1 MLKGSGLSVVLTL
14 LGLMSP
20 SWASGQAKTP
30 SPGTPQAPQK
40 VENAP
45 KAEESDAEVILLAS
59 LPAGKS
65 EAEIASYARR
75 TYLFT
80 DLILDPGLQQ
90 MTRMALTR
98 IEENPKKSEAIKAE
112 HLGLVSSHFL
122 KQAMDAQARNAGL
135 ADVLNLAQIAVR
147 CQPSNAKAKL
157 FYSNILHSNLGR
169 TDDAIQTLQHGLE
182 HLAIDDPLAKDYVER
197 YFQFLQLKERDGEVV
212 SQGLKLLQSGKVL
225 PPPLRE
231 AAAMGVATS
240 LYWSG
245 KYPEAV
251 ATIDGATLDREV
263 SGLLLKARSLF
274 DGGRTREA
282 VTLLEGRTSAFK
294 GAAKDAVL
302 SQLGRFHLLLGQPKV
317 ALSIAEERIAAE
329 PRAPFPRLQRLH
341 LLDRLGLRE
350 EYEKELRTV
359 MEKFADSAPAM
370 IALANFAA
378 EKGYDGLT
386 LAVAN
391 QSAARGFEKATYA
404 ALHLEAL
411 LNAKGYDEVIAQH
424 RQVTAADRAFFKTN
438 EPLVQALLGIAHH
451 GRPKKD
457 ELSSRRDRDIGD
469 RYLQEFLKAPNLGP
483 EAYRSVGRHLRT
495 VRASEASVRV
505 LEAGVR
511 AHPRYSQLRADL
523 IGARIIAG
531 LTEGYGDRKPL
542 ADDVEELLRS
552 RRPSPIVWQEV
563 LGWIRSEA
571 KLPDDRRRRLE
582 SEVSSL
588 TRPNLDQEALAGR

>member
-1 MLKGSGLSVVLTL
+1 MFKGPDIGAILTL
-14 LGLMSP
+14 LCLLGP
-20 SWASGQAKTP
+20 ISGQSQTAAP
-30 SPGTPQAPQK
+30 SPAAPK
-40 VENAP
+40 AAPKSENGP
-45 KAEESDAEVILLAS
+45 KAEESDAEIILLAS

-65 EAEIASYARR
+65 DAEIVSYARR

-90 MTRMALTR
+90 MTRMALTK
-98 IEENPKKSEAIKAE
+98 IEENPKKSEEIKVE
-112 HLGLVSSHFL
+112 HLGLVSQHFL
-122 KQAMDAQARNAGL
+122 KQAMEGQARNMGL

-147 CQPSNAKAKL
+147 CQPSNSKAKL

-182 HLAIDDPLAKDYVER
+182 FLAVDDPLAKDYIER
-197 YFQFLQLKERDGEVV
+197 YFQFLQLKERDGEVIA
-212 SQGLKLLQSGKVL
+212 QGLKLLQSGKVL

-231 AAAMGVATS
+231 AASMGVATS

-251 ATIDGATLDREV
+251 ATIDGASMDRQV
-263 SGLLLKARSLF
+263 NGLLLKARSLF
-274 DGGRTREA
+274 EGGRTREA
-282 VTLLEGRTSAFK
+282 VTLLEGRTSNFT

-317 ALSIAEERIAAE
+317 SLTIADERIAAE
-329 PRAPFPRLQRLH
+329 PKAPFPRLQRLH
-341 LLDRLGLRE
+341 VLDRLGLRE

-391 QSAARGFEKATYA
+391 QAAARGFEKATYA

-411 LNAKGYDEVIAQH
+411 LNAQGYEEVIAQH
-424 RQVTAADRAFFKTN
+424 RQVTAADRSFFKTN

-451 GRPKKD
+451 ARPKKD
-457 ELSSRRDRDIGD
+457 EVAAKRDRDIGD

-483 EAYRSVGRHLRT
+483 EAYRSVGRHLRR

-505 LEAGVR
+505 LEAGIR

-523 IGARIIAG
+523 IGARIMAG
-531 LTEGYGDRKPL
+531 LTDGYGDRKPL

-563 LGWIRSEA
+563 LGWLRSEA
-571 KLPDDRRRRLE
+571 KLPEDRRRRLE

-588 TRPNLDQEALAGR
+588 TRPNLDQDALAGR